1 MEILFCFS
9 FTFLRRGK
17 NPFHIHLVTVPLHSE
32 KAMSAQIKLILRSRE
47 LPDKKATINLKSNSN
62 EDKY

>member
-32 KAMSAQIKLILRSRE
+32 KAMSAQIKLILRS
-47 LPDKKATINLKSNSN
+47 TGTTSSNSPTI
-62 EDKY
+62 